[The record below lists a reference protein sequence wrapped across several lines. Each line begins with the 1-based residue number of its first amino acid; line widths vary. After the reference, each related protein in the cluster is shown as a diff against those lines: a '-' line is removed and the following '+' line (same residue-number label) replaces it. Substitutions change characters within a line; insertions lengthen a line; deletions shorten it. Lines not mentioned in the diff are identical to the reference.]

1 MALPPELIQ
10 HEVTV
15 HPYAGTDGYGRDT
28 FGTPFQVPCFLEDV
42 RQTVLDKDGSEVVS
56 ESTFYADPGPVIPN
70 KSKVILPSR
79 ETRVI
84 LVKDHDLGSIEGPSH
99 LEVNCK

>member
-15 HPYAGTDGYGRDT
+15 EPYEGTDGYGRPVY
-28 FGTPFQVPCFLEDV
+28 GEPVVVPCFLEDARRTV
-42 RQTVLDKDGSEVVS
+42 RDKTGAEVIS

-70 KSKVILPSR
+70 LSRVTLPSR
-79 ETRVI
+79 TSRVI
-84 LVKDHDLGSIEGPSH
+84 ITKDHDLGDIDGPSH
-99 LEVNCK
+99 IEVNCE

>member
-28 FGTPFQVPCFLEDV
+28 FGASFQVPCFLEDV
-42 RQTVLDKDGSEVVS
+42 RRTVLDKDGSEVVS
-56 ESTFYADPGPVIPN
+56 ESTFYADPGPVIPG
-70 KSKVILPSR
+70 KSKVVLPSR

-84 LVKDHDLGSIEGPSH
+84 LVKDHDLGSIDGPSH